1 MQPDTVRIQCVPQ
14 NGGEVETITDILPY
28 DGGCAFEDVYKRQGG
43 KSMQSNWSSKRD
55 WLLFRSKLA
64 GWQEAYIG
72 RLNKEY
78 IELLCGDGSEADKF
92 WELCKR
98 IQMCIRDRYY

>member
-1 MQPDTVRIQCVPQ
+1 MQP
-14 NGGEVETITDILPY
+14 
-28 DGGCAFEDVYKRQGG
+28 
-43 KSMQSNWSSKRD
+43 NWSSKRD

-78 IELLCGDGSEADKF
+78 IELLSGNNSENAGNPHEYRLFCPSKWLVILD
-92 WELCKR
+92 
-98 IQMCIRDRYY
+98 